1 MDEQF
6 GISRGDVE
14 AAEAETARKLAADRA
29 VELESPA
36 LRTYVSENPDADMT
50 LLKFMDEMKTK
61 SDLAAQES
69 RQQVDALREQIV
81 QMRQKPTTQ
90 GAAFEAL
97 KANARASEKLAEA
110 VGNSINKSHSVTS
123 KAPESLI
130 RFIQEYP
137 LDDRADFG
145 VQVEEMLRSM
155 YDIYAPLII
164 LGSSSY
170 TGAEFGNECWN
181 EIKRNFIGQLPASM
195 QTTADKAKESFFDG
209 TTAYY
214 LTDAGRRL
222 LLRVT
227 SEEVKALDAHGASK
241 WTKHINAPGNENEFR
256 EAYLFPNK
264 PSYLVYRSA
273 IAKCIVFMWYL

>member
-1 MDEQF
+1 MEKDPFMSLRE
-6 GISRGDVE
+6 IE

-36 LRTYVSENPDADMT
+36 LKTYVSQNPDADMT
-50 LLKFMDEMKTK
+50 LLKFMDEMKTR

-97 KANARASEKLAEA
+97 KASAQASEKLAAA

-137 LDDRADFG
+137 LDDRADFS
-145 VQVEEMLRSM
+145 VQVEEMLQSM
-155 YDIYAPLII
+155 YDIYAPEII

-181 EIKRNFIGQLPASM
+181 ERGNTGKRHSDRRKGLA
-195 QTTADKAKESFFDG
+195 ES
-209 TTAYY
+209 
-214 LTDAGRRL
+214 
-222 LLRVT
+222 
-227 SEEVKALDAHGASK
+227 SWS
-241 WTKHINAPGNENEFR
+241 IFR
-256 EAYLFPNK
+256 
-264 PSYLVYRSA
+264 
-273 IAKCIVFMWYL
+273 

>member
-1 MDEQF
+1 MSLRE
-6 GISRGDVE
+6 IE

-36 LRTYVSENPDADMT
+36 LRTYVSQHPDADMT
-50 LLKFMDEMKTK
+50 LLKFMDEMKTR

-69 RQQVDALREQIV
+69 RQQVDALREQLV
-81 QMRQKPTTQ
+81 QLRQKPTTQ

-97 KANARASEKLAEA
+97 KASAQASEKLAAA

-123 KAPESLI
+123 KAPESLT
-130 RFIQEYP
+130 RFILEYP

-214 LTDAGRRL
+214 LTDAGRKL
-222 LLRVT
+222 LQRVT
-227 SEEVKALDAHGASK
+227 SEEVNALDAYGARKS
-241 WTKHINAPGNENEFR
+241 
-256 EAYLFPNK
+256 
-264 PSYLVYRSA
+264 
-273 IAKCIVFMWYL
+273 

>member
-1 MDEQF
+1 MERDL
-6 GISRGDVE
+6 GISLRDIE

-36 LRTYVSENPDADMT
+36 LKTYVSQNPDADMT
-50 LLKFMDEMKTK
+50 LLKFMDEMKTR

-97 KANARASEKLAEA
+97 KASAQASEKLAAA

-123 KAPESLI
+123 KAPESLT
-130 RFIQEYP
+130 RFILEYP

-145 VQVEEMLRSM
+145 VQLEEMLRSM

-181 EIKRNFIGQLPASM
+181 DVFSELRGFPHSHVSVRVLPVRLTQVCQL
-195 QTTADKAKESFFDG
+195 
-209 TTAYY
+209 
-214 LTDAGRRL
+214 
-222 LLRVT
+222 
-227 SEEVKALDAHGASK
+227 
-241 WTKHINAPGNENEFR
+241 
-256 EAYLFPNK
+256 
-264 PSYLVYRSA
+264 
-273 IAKCIVFMWYL
+273 

>member
-36 LRTYVSENPDADMT
+36 LKTYVSQNPDADMT
-50 LLKFMDEMKTK
+50 LLKFMDEMKTR

-97 KANARASEKLAEA
+97 KASAQASEKLAAA
-110 VGNSINKSHSVTS
+110 VASSINKSHSVTS

-137 LDDRADFG
+137 LDDRADFS

-155 YDIYAPLII
+155 YDIYSPEQI
-164 LGSSSY
+164 LRSSSY
-170 TGAEFGNECWN
+170 TEAEFGNVCWN
-181 EIKRNFIGQLPASM
+181 KIKM
-195 QTTADKAKESFFDG
+195 K
-209 TTAYY
+209 
-214 LTDAGRRL
+214 
-222 LLRVT
+222 
-227 SEEVKALDAHGASK
+227 
-241 WTKHINAPGNENEFR
+241 
-256 EAYLFPNK
+256 
-264 PSYLVYRSA
+264 
-273 IAKCIVFMWYL
+273 

>member
-29 VELESPA
+29 VDLESPA
-36 LRTYVSENPDADMT
+36 LRTYVSQNPDADMT
-50 LLKFMDEMKTK
+50 LLKFMDEMKTR

-69 RQQVDALREQIV
+69 RQQVDALREQVV

-97 KANARASEKLAEA
+97 KASAQASEKLAAA

-123 KAPESLI
+123 KAPESLT

-137 LDDRADFG
+137 LDDRADFS
-145 VQVEEMLRSM
+145 VQVEEMLQSM
-155 YDIYAPLII
+155 YDIYAPEII

-181 EIKRNFIGQLPASM
+181 ERGNTGKRHSDRRKGLA
-195 QTTADKAKESFFDG
+195 ES
-209 TTAYY
+209 
-214 LTDAGRRL
+214 
-222 LLRVT
+222 
-227 SEEVKALDAHGASK
+227 SWS
-241 WTKHINAPGNENEFR
+241 IFR
-256 EAYLFPNK
+256 
-264 PSYLVYRSA
+264 
-273 IAKCIVFMWYL
+273 